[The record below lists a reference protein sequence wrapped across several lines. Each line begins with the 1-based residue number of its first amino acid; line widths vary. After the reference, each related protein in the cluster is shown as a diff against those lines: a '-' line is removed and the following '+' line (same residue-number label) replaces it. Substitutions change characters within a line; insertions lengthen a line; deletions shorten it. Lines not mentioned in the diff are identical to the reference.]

1 MGLEGP
7 RVDPGPSRR
16 HRGSDSYDNIEPLFG
31 KLAALPEGDPD
42 RAALRTEIL
51 ARCLPLA
58 EHIARRFSG
67 RGETYDD
74 LLQVARL
81 GLLHAVDR
89 FDVARG
95 SSFLSFAVPTIMG
108 EVRRH
113 FRDNTW
119 SVRVPRRVKEIQLNL
134 GPTIETLSQRLGR
147 VPRAREI
154 AAELEIDLVEVTQ
167 ALIAGNAYQT
177 SSLDSPSG
185 EDSEGAGLPL
195 VESLGAEEPS
205 YGWLEDYLAVEPLL
219 EQLTDRERQV
229 LQMRFFE
236 SKTQSQIAERLGVSQ
251 MHISRILS
259 RTLGWL
265 REQALRD

>member
-1 MGLEGP
+1 MAREAP
-7 RVDPGPSRR
+7 RIDPGPSRR
-16 HRGSDSYDNIEPLFG
+16 HRGTDSYDDIEPLFG
-31 KLAALPEGDPD
+31 EMAAAAEKSAE
-42 RAALRTEIL
+42 RAALRAEIL
-51 ARCLPLA
+51 DRCLPLA
-58 EHIARRFSG
+58 EHIARKFSG
-67 RGETYDD
+67 RGESYDD

-81 GLLHAVDR
+81 GLLNAVER

-119 SVRVPRRVKEIQLNL
+119 SVRVPRRTKEIQLSL
-134 GPTIETLSQRLGR
+134 GPTIEILSQRLGR

-154 AAELEIDLVEVTQ
+154 ADELGIDLVEVTQ

-177 SSLDSPSG
+177 SSLDAPVG
-185 EDSEGAGLPL
+185 EDGESGAPTL
-195 VESLGAEEPS
+195 VDSLGAEEAS

-219 EQLTDRERQV
+219 DELSDRERQV
-229 LQMRFFE
+229 LRMRFFE

-265 REQALRD
+265 RAEAMRD

>member
-1 MGLEGP
+1 MVDEGP

-16 HRGSDSYDNIEPLFG
+16 HRGNDSYDDIEPLFG
-31 KLAALPEGDPD
+31 QLAEVAEDDPR
-42 RAALRTEIL
+42 RAAIRDEVID
-51 ARCLPLA
+51 RCLPLA
-58 EHIARRFSG
+58 EHIARKFAG
-67 RGETYDD
+67 RGESYDD

-89 FDVARG
+89 FDVSRG

-119 SVRVPRRVKEIQLNL
+119 SVRVPRRVKEIQLTL
-134 GPTIETLSQRLGR
+134 GPTVEALSQRLGR

-154 AAELEIDLVEVTQ
+154 AAELDIDVVEVTQ

-177 SSLDSPSG
+177 SSLDSTVG
-185 EDSEGAGLPL
+185 EDSDSASLPL
-195 VESLGAEEPS
+195 VESLGVEEPS
-205 YGWLEDYLAVEPLL
+205 YGWVEDYLAVEPLL
-219 EQLTDRERQV
+219 EELSDREREV
-229 LQMRFFE
+229 LRMRFFE

-265 REQALRD
+265 RDQALRD

>member
-1 MGLEGP
+1 MAHEAP

-16 HRGSDSYDNIEPLFG
+16 HRGNDSYDNIEPLFG
-31 KLAALPEGDPD
+31 DMAAAPEGSGQ
-42 RAALRTEIL
+42 RAAIRAEIL
-51 ARCLPLA
+51 DRCLPLA
-58 EHIARRFSG
+58 EHIARKFSG

-81 GLLHAVDR
+81 GLLNAVER
-89 FDVARG
+89 FDVSRG

-119 SVRVPRRVKEIQLNL
+119 SVRVPRRVKEIQLSL
-134 GPTIETLSQRLGR
+134 GPTIEILSQRLGR

-154 AAELEIDLVEVTQ
+154 AEELDIDLVEVTQ

-177 SSLDSPSG
+177 SSLDAPAG
-185 EDSEGAGLPL
+185 DDSESAAPAL
-195 VESLGAEEPS
+195 VESLGSEEES
-205 YGWLEDYLAVEPLL
+205 YGWVEDYLAVEPLL
-219 EQLTDRERQV
+219 GELTDRERQV
-229 LQMRFFE
+229 LRMRFFE
-236 SKTQSQIAERLGVSQ
+236 SKTQSQIADRLGVSQ

-265 REQALRD
+265 REEALRD